1 MASSSQPAASGPRTD
16 FFRQLKPVCVALSKI
31 TIRSTEKPNAKE
43 VLGLIESLTSLWTA
57 QASRDATILDEKL
70 AEYVFFPLS
79 HLLRHQDQY
88 PIRVIEATIKLIS
101 ALVQYGWKAKLS
113 QELAHQLLIFFS
125 LTISG
130 GTPGE
135 SKPREIPEETIIQGY
150 RAITTLVTATGSSTL
165 VPASSA
171 SAPENE
177 IIPALGT
184 GVTVVLDGIA
194 AGVPVLIQLEALQ
207 CLEAFYTTIRNNLVL
222 ARFLPGTV
230 STLSRF
236 LSPPSS
242 QKTQRRVLV
251 RCLEVLKLVLV
262 NVLSDIKIRGILH
275 KLKEEK
281 PAQDDQTA
289 AAKDDKPN
297 AELSP
302 AWLKATTA
310 QVKIALSSV
319 LKLRSHE
326 SEQVQAALDG
336 LCITLLDE
344 CHASLADCQSILV
357 ETAMMVEDV
366 EAEKS
371 LHQTSLQDLAG
382 IYPELENIIKSTL
395 YNWITGLPRQIQA
408 NDDRVK
414 KLAVRGILRA
424 TKLAAALHIDSA
436 TLDESLGDSLRDSV
450 VSLMRDSKPA
460 KVLDD
465 IDSEGGLSPDNA
477 GTELIP
483 YRPVLLDLE
492 GQKTTREEISTLIS
506 NMGSQ
511 EQQVKL
517 AATMLGSLRDLDGLD
532 QIASFWLSFELL
544 KATYN
549 QTSDLDEL
557 FDLSSLEETKN
568 QEAIFRELYDFS
580 ASVVSSHSDTEE
592 QDWRLEAI
600 ALEVTAFAASRLK
613 QDFRPELID
622 VLYPVTTCLGSSVPQ
637 LRRHAIATLNRLAS
651 SCGYPSVSDLIID
664 NVDYM
669 VNSIS
674 LRLNTFDISPAS
686 TKVLTMMIRLTGPK
700 IIPYLDDV
708 VAAIFA
714 ALDNYHGYPVFV
726 ESLFG
731 VLSEMVNQGTRSDAS
746 HLLLEGNSA
755 SSQPID
761 HRKRKLPSRGIEG
774 ILETLEQR
782 AQKAKK
788 LKIET
793 EEYQKEGK
801 ISHSNKPW
809 GTEKSTSEAKSLLDK
824 LESGMPLDDEEEE
837 EDAKGQDQESAVEK
851 AKAPTYTLLSRIMT
865 LTQHYLSSP
874 TPTLRKSLLDLVG
887 TLSPALANDENAFL
901 PMVNALWPVVVARLY
916 DGEPFVVVAACKA
929 LAGMCAAAGDFLGTR
944 FKTEWWSCS
953 SPGYG
958 SGSGSSGVGGQNGG
972 LGKWLGR
979 VKAEG
984 VKARGRGQ
992 RGGLSSSFSFSSCGN
1007 GRIGTGSGSGTS
1019 GILLP
1024 SRLGASAGGE
1034 VEDIVIGAKSGG
1046 KKKQQKEQ
1054 QLTESLKSL
1063 SITSSPAP
1071 LSQSLSTTTGGLS
1084 ASSSLGRFS
1093 QASQIWDAAIQLITA
1108 IVGYVKVDDDMFD
1121 EILDLVVDEISQ
1133 QKKNEEL
1140 KAALDAVNSDAVWL
1154 ALYERGSLGT
1164 GGVSSI
1170 EIPGRVEGFEFE
1182 FVQLGEVSV

>member
-16 FFRQLKPVCVALSKI
+16 FFRQLKPVCVALSRI

-101 ALVQYGWKAKLS
+101 SLVQYGWKAKLS
-113 QELAHQLLIFFS
+113 QELAHQLLIFFA

-130 GTPGE
+130 GTPGD

-150 RAITTLVTATGSSTL
+150 QAITTLVTATGSSTL

-171 SAPENE
+171 SAPEE
-177 IIPALGT
+177 AIIPALGT
-184 GVTVVLDGIA
+184 SVTVVLDGIA
-194 AGVPVLIQLEALQ
+194 AGVPVLIQIEALQ
-207 CLEAFYTTIRNNLVL
+207 CLEAFYTTVRNNFVL

-242 QKTQRRVLV
+242 QKTQRRVLI

-262 NVLSDIKIRGILH
+262 NVLSDIKVRGILH

-281 PAQDDQTA
+281 PAQDGQTVA
-289 AAKDDKPN
+289 TKDDKPD

-336 LCITLLDE
+336 LCIALLDE
-344 CHASLADCQSILV
+344 CHASLVDCQSILV

-414 KLAVRGILRA
+414 KLAVRSILRA
-424 TKLAAALHIDSA
+424 TKLAAALHMDSA

-492 GQKTTREEISTLIS
+492 GQRTTREEISTLIS
-506 NMGSQ
+506 NIGSQ

-517 AATMLGSLRDLDGLD
+517 AATMLGSLRDVDGLD
-532 QIASFWLSFELL
+532 QVASFWLSFELL

-568 QEAIFRELYDFS
+568 QEAIFRELYDFA

-637 LRRHAIATLNRLAS
+637 LRRHAIATLNRLAQ
-651 SCGYPSVSDLIID
+651 SCGYPTVSDLIID

-746 HLLLEGNSA
+746 HLLLEGNTN
-755 SSQPID
+755 SQPVD
-761 HRKRKLPSRGIEG
+761 HCKRKLASRGVEG

-788 LKIET
+788 LKLEQ
-793 EEYQKEGK
+793 EKYQKEGK
-801 ISHSNKPW
+801 ISHPNKPW
-809 GTEKSTSEAKSLLDK
+809 GPEKSTSESEAKSLLDK
-824 LESGMPLDDEEEE
+824 LESGMPLDDDEQENQEEE
-837 EDAKGQDQESAVEK
+837 GQESAVEK
-851 AKAPTYTLLSRIMT
+851 AKPATYTLLSRIMT

-901 PMVNALWPVVVARLY
+901 PMVNTLWPVVVARLY
-916 DGEPFVVVAACKA
+916 DSEPFVVVAACKA
-929 LAGMCAAAGDFLGTR
+929 LAGMCAAAGDFLATR
-944 FKTEWWSCS
+944 FKTEWWSCTG
-953 SPGYG
+953 PG
-958 SGSGSSGVGGQNGG
+958 SGALGQNSG
-972 LGKWLGR
+972 LGKWLRR

-992 RGGLSSSFSFSSCGN
+992 KG
-1007 GRIGTGSGSGTS
+1007 
-1019 GILLP
+1019 
-1024 SRLGASAGGE
+1024 GASAGRE
-1034 VEDIVIGAKSGG
+1034 VEDIVIGGG
-1046 KKKQQKEQ
+1046 KQKEQ
-1054 QLTESLKSL
+1054 QLTESLMSL
-1063 SITSSPAP
+1063 SVTSKPT
-1071 LSQSLSTTTGGLS
+1071 SQSLSTTTTTTTTGGLS
-1084 ASSSLGRFS
+1084 ASSLGRFS
-1093 QASQIWDAAIQLITA
+1093 QASQIWEAAIQLVTA
-1108 IVGYVKVDDDMFD
+1108 MVGYVKVDDDMFD
-1121 EILDLVVDEISQ
+1121 EILELVADEISQ
-1133 QKKNEEL
+1133 QQKNEEL
-1140 KAALDAVNSDAVWL
+1140 RGALDAVNSDAVWL
-1154 ALYERGSLGT
+1154 ALYERGSLHAGT
-1164 GGVSSI
+1164 GGGDGDYLVL
-1170 EIPGRVEGFEFE
+1170 ETPARVEGFEFE
-1182 FVQLGEVSV
+1182 FVKLVGVGA